1 MSTPRKPAT
10 DAIHA
15 GSRLPDSSAIPI
27 TPAIHT
33 AAVSWFDSSDELD
46 AALDGNDFVYTR
58 IRGENPVLLE
68 EAVAALE
75 GAESSAVFGSGMAA
89 LRAVFD
95 AQALSPGDRV
105 VLPVDGYGATRALF
119 KRLAD
124 QHKVELF
131 PLKLSDP
138 SSLERFVAI
147 RPKLVLTESMTNP
160 LLAVPDLPSIAH
172 AAHAAGA
179 TLLVDGTFT
188 SPAIQRTLSQGADY
202 ALHST
207 TKWINGHSDA
217 TGGVVSG
224 SRARIDPLRGARVL
238 EGALLGPF
246 EAWLTLR
253 GLRTLPIRMAA
264 HSTNA
269 LHVARRLREDRRIAR
284 VLYPGLP
291 DHPDHATARALFQG
305 GFGGMVAF
313 EIAGAGRAESFR
325 FLEALRLCRPAPSL
339 GDVTT
344 LVMHAASASARR
356 LTPEERATAGIGE
369 NLIRVSVGLEDPDD
383 IAEDLLEALQAVGQS

>member
-1 MSTPRKPAT
+1 MSAPRKPAT

-46 AALDGNDFVYTR
+46 AALDGKDFVYTR

-68 EAVAALE
+68 EAIAALE
-75 GAESSAVFGSGMAA
+75 GAEASAVFGSGMAA

-95 AQALSPGDRV
+95 AQGLSPGDRV
-105 VLPVDGYGATRALF
+105 VMPVDGYGATRALF

-124 QHKVELF
+124 QQKVELF
-131 PLKLSDP
+131 PLKLSDAAAV
-138 SSLERFVAI
+138 ERFVAI
-147 RPKLVLTESMTNP
+147 RPKLVLAESMTNP

-179 TLLVDGTFT
+179 VMLVDGTFT
-188 SPAIQRTLSQGADY
+188 SPALQRTLSQGADY

-224 SRARIDPLRGARVL
+224 SRTRIDPLRGARVL

-253 GLRTLPIRMAA
+253 GLRTLPVRMAA
-264 HSTNA
+264 HSTHA
-269 LHVARRLREDRRIAR
+269 LHVARRLREDGRIAR

-291 DHPDHATARALFQG
+291 DHPDHATARALLHG
-305 GFGGMVAF
+305 GFGGMLAF
-313 EIAGAGRAESFR
+313 EMAGAGRAESFR

-356 LTPEERATAGIGE
+356 LTPDERATAGIGE

-383 IAEDLLEALQAVGQS
+383 IAEDLLQALRAVGRP

>member
-1 MSTPRKPAT
+1 VSAPRKPAT
-10 DAIHA
+10 LAIHA
-15 GSRLPDSSAIPI
+15 GSRLPESSAIPI

-33 AAVSWFDSSDELD
+33 AAVSWFDSSDDLD
-46 AALDGNDFVYTR
+46 AALDGKDFVYTR
-58 IRGENPVLLE
+58 IRGENSVLLE
-68 EAVAALE
+68 EAVTALE
-75 GAESSAVFGSGMAA
+75 GAEASAVFGSGMAA

-95 AQALSPGDRV
+95 AQGLSPGDRV

-124 QHKVELF
+124 QQKVELH
-131 PLKLSDP
+131 PLKLSDA
-138 SSLERFVAI
+138 SAVERIAAI
-147 RPKLVLTESMTNP
+147 RPGLVLAESMTNP
-160 LLAVPDLPSIAH
+160 LLAVPDLPALAR
-172 AAHAAGA
+172 AAHATGA
-179 TLLVDGTFT
+179 AFVVDGTFT
-188 SPAIQRTLSQGADY
+188 SPVLQQTLAQGADY

-253 GLRTLPIRMAA
+253 GIRTLPVRMAA
-264 HSTNA
+264 HSAHA
-269 LHVARRLREDRRIAR
+269 LHVARRLREDGRIAR

-291 DHPDHATARALFQG
+291 DHPDHAIARALLSG

-313 EIAGAGRAESFR
+313 EIAGAGRPESFR
-325 FLEALRLCRPAPSL
+325 FLESVRLCRPAPSL

-356 LTPEERATAGIGE
+356 LTPEERALAGIGE

-383 IAEDLLEALQAVGQS
+383 IAEDLLQALQAVGRP

>member
-1 MSTPRKPAT
+1 VSTSRKPAT
-10 DAIHA
+10 EAIHA
-15 GSRLPDSSAIPI
+15 GSRLPESSAIPI

-46 AALDGNDFVYTR
+46 AALDGKDFVYTR

-75 GAESSAVFGSGMAA
+75 GAEASAVFGSGMAA

-95 AQALSPGDRV
+95 AQGLNPGDRV

-124 QHKVELF
+124 QQKVELF

-138 SSLERFVAI
+138 AVVERFVAI

-172 AAHAAGA
+172 SAHAAGA
-179 TLLVDGTFT
+179 ALLVDGTFT
-188 SPAIQRTLSQGADY
+188 SPALQRTLTQGADY

-224 SRARIDPLRGARVL
+224 SKARIDPLRGARVL

-253 GLRTLPIRMAA
+253 GLRTLPVRMAA
-264 HSTNA
+264 HSTHA
-269 LHVARRLREDRRIAR
+269 LHVARRLREDGRISR

-291 DHPDHATARALFQG
+291 DHPDHATARALLDG

-313 EIAGAGRAESFR
+313 EIGGAGRAASFR
-325 FLEALRLCRPAPSL
+325 FLEALRICRPAPSL

-356 LTPEERATAGIGE
+356 LTPEERAIAGIGE

-383 IAEDLLEALQAVGQS
+383 IAEDLLQALQAVGRP

>member
-1 MSTPRKPAT
+1 VSAPRKPAT

-15 GSRLPDSSAIPI
+15 GSRLPESSAIPI

-46 AALDGNDFVYTR
+46 AALDGKDFVYTR

-68 EAVAALE
+68 EAIAALE
-75 GAESSAVFGSGMAA
+75 GAEASAVFGSGMAA

-95 AQALSPGDRV
+95 AQGMSPGDRV
-105 VLPVDGYGATRALF
+105 VLPTDGYGATRALF

-124 QHKVELF
+124 QHQIQLI

-138 SSLERFVAI
+138 ASIERFVAI
-147 RPKLVLTESMTNP
+147 RPKLVLAESMTNP

-179 TLLVDGTFT
+179 ALVVDGTFT
-188 SPAIQRTLSQGADY
+188 SPVLQRTLSQGADY

-224 SRARIDPLRGARVL
+224 AHARIDPLRGARVL

-253 GLRTLPIRMAA
+253 GLRTLPVRMTA
-264 HSTNA
+264 HSTHA
-269 LHVARRLREDRRIAR
+269 LHVARRLREDAR
-284 VLYPGLP
+284 VARVHYPGLP
-291 DHPDHATARALFQG
+291 DHPDHATARALLHG
-305 GFGGMVAF
+305 GYGGMVAF

-325 FLEALRLCRPAPSL
+325 FLETLRLCRPAPSL

-356 LTPEERATAGIGE
+356 LTPEERTAAGIGE

-383 IAEDLLEALQAVGQS
+383 VAEDLLQALRGAGRP

>member
-15 GSRLPDSSAIPI
+15 GSRLPESSAIPI

-46 AALDGNDFVYTR
+46 AALDGKDFVYTR

-75 GAESSAVFGSGMAA
+75 GAEASAVFGSGMAA

-95 AQALSPGDRV
+95 AQGLSPGDRV

-124 QHKVELF
+124 QQKVELF

-138 SSLERFVAI
+138 AAIERFVAI
-147 RPKLVLTESMTNP
+147 RPKLVLAESMTNP

-179 TLLVDGTFT
+179 ALLVDGTFT
-188 SPAIQRTLSQGADY
+188 SPALQRTLSQGADY

-224 SRARIDPLRGARVL
+224 AHARIDPLRGARVL

-253 GLRTLPIRMAA
+253 GLRTLPVRMAA
-264 HSTNA
+264 HSTHA
-269 LHVARRLREDRRIAR
+269 LHVARRLRENARVAR

-291 DHPDHATARALFQG
+291 DHPDHATARALLHG

-313 EIAGAGRAESFR
+313 EIAGAGRAGSFR

-356 LTPEERATAGIGE
+356 LTPEERAAAGIGE

-383 IAEDLLEALQAVGQS
+383 IAEDLLQALQAVGQP